1 MASKILKQAQE
12 KNYATGGIVTGTQ
25 SIESTGGERVIPCRM
40 TDEQIDAI
48 LQARLKQ
55 INNRHLTSDEL

>member
-1 MASKILKQAQE
+1 MASKILKQAQTE
-12 KNYATGGIVTGTQ
+12 
-25 SIESTGGERVIPCRM
+25 VIPKHHSMPQHAPQRTM
-40 TDEQIDAI
+40 LTDEQIEAI